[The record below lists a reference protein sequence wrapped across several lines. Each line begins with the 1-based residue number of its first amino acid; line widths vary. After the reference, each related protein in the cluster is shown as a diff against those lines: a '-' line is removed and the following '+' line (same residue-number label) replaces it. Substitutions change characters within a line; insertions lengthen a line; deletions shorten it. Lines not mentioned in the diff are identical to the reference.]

1 MKIETIKYPDAIY
14 KGDVQNEQP
23 HGKGILTKYEG
34 DIPIFKYIGEL
45 KNGKRDGKGIS
56 YAVDID
62 LSESKKPNDIK
73 FVEQI
78 SYQGEFKDDQWHG
91 AGTFVDYG
99 EDLYYLGKSF
109 DKTRVKGD
117 QIIAAVSG
125 NWKNGLHEGEGK
137 IVVYY
142 SKPGE
147 KQKIMKTYEGIFK
160 GGKLVKPELT
170 EKEKIDETLEVR
182 IFDDLQETG
191 SMLSKQERE
200 NFEKN
205 LDILGVTNEWKSELD
220 NIKKELSSYDKEE
233 FKEKM
238 TSGEIIE
245 ELPKKSI
252 FRNLIDKI
260 TKKNK

>member
-1 MKIETIKYPDAIY
+1 MEIETIKYSDGIY
-14 KGDVQNEQP
+14 KGEVQNEQP
-23 HGKGILTKYEG
+23 HGKGKLTIYEG
-34 DIPIFKYIGEL
+34 KIPISKYIGEF
-45 KNGKRDGKGIS
+45 KKGERDGKGIS
-56 YAVDID
+56 YTFNID
-62 LSESKKPNDIK
+62 LSESKTPSIK

-78 SYQGEFKDDQWHG
+78 SYKGEFKGGRWHG
-91 AGTFVDYG
+91 VGTFVDYG

-117 QIIAAVSG
+117 QIIATVSG
-125 NWKNGLHEGEGK
+125 NWNNGLHQGEGK

-142 SKPGE
+142 SKPSE

-160 GGKLVKPELT
+160 EGKLVKPELT

-205 LDILGVTNEWKSELD
+205 LDILGVPNEWKSELD

-252 FRNLIDKI
+252 LRNLIDKI
-260 TKKNK
+260 TKKN